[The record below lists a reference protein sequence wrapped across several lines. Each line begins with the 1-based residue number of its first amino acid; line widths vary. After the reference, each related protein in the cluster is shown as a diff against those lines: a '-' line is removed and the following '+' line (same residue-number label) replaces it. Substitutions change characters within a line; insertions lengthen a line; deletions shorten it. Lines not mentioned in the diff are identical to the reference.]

1 MFSWVDSGLSEKQ
14 GLFLILLSFMSPVS
28 LSTGLT
34 QRWHAR
40 RICWAELIWKETVI
54 STVRYCRKVQQTRAW
69 NASGAFDPQEV
80 PDDLSKSSCWS
91 LLLVEAIIQAAEALM
106 VGKNWRPFI
115 TLSSG
120 DRERNG
126 IKGRVING
134 IGMWWIMMWE
144 GLWYLAWQKFPSAIA
159 HTWDYFNCFH
169 WGGYSQLSQE

>member
-120 DRERNG
+120 EKWDSSEELKERNSFLFLE
-126 IKGRVING
+126 
-134 IGMWWIMMWE
+134 E
-144 GLWYLAWQKFPSAIA
+144 GKIRHSCCYVRLGWSPREEESLK
-159 HTWDYFNCFH
+159 
-169 WGGYSQLSQE
+169 L